1 MQLLSLTVVSLRVFL
16 FTTFLLLPRA
26 CLSSQQ
32 FKLKSQ
38 DAMSWKNLAALT
50 LALSLLSGCS
60 VIERLVYRIDI
71 NQGNYLEATDVDR
84 LRFGMNKEQVR
95 FVLGSPMLV
104 EPSYPNTW
112 YYVYY
117 KQPGHEES
125 IQKNLILT
133 FDDQNLLIGMT
144 GDYQPGPN
152 FMDAMN

>member
-1 MQLLSLTVVSLRVFL
+1 
-16 FTTFLLLPRA
+16 
-26 CLSSQQ
+26 
-32 FKLKSQ
+32 
-38 DAMSWKNLAALT
+38 MSWKNIAALT
-50 LALSLLSGCS
+50 LAISLLSGCS

-71 NQGNYLEATDVDR
+71 NQGNFIEVTDVNT

-117 KQPGHEES
+117 KQPGHEKS
-125 IQKNLILT
+125 IQKDLILT
-133 FDDQNLLIGMT
+133 FDDQNLLTGMT

-152 FMDAMN
+152 FMDTLN